1 MGLLEL
7 LAKLFGKSYLNKII
21 GTRTNV
27 AKPIKMDKNSP
38 FRKYS
43 DSAFDDPEILQ
54 YIETKINEYG
64 PYALSNKNPQELAN
78 FEANAKRLLEA
89 KNKQTGTTPGMQKA
103 MEPKPEAEIVDIR
116 TQQKVKPEGI
126 ETLKSE
132 IGLPEGIEPGSLA
145 DKAIKESA
153 EYKMNQQ
160 GVKSLLD
167 EDYKPPKTTTIDE
180 DEAFE
185 FEKLDKDPYRPGG
198 PLDPAVGI
206 TRAGA
211 RLILE
216 NKGIKIGSK
225 DPLDLVREN
234 FGQDFL
240 NDINNLSEEMLE
252 IDRRGGSYRD
262 LTDLLKREGLYDAP
276 INKDAP
282 KGYTAEEMKK
292 MIDEADEKPMVRESL
307 DDEAVEMEETKDLG
321 DRLKDYDGD
330 PDGLAE
336 GGRIGY
342 AVGTG
347 LRLYKFFKDKGL
359 DLARELKKA
368 VDDIFPSG
376 DRKLDADMVVDNML
390 EDLGV
395 DRDMFD
401 QKDISNL
408 YGMAY
413 DTISQGSVPKGL
425 AGFMTKKG
433 KGKVKTA
440 DEIEVSQDVKD
451 KVEFDKQRME
461 DNFTQEMAP
470 QMYERMQLKIKYPGI
485 TDDLIEKIMVDDN
498 PQRKA
503 EVLAAMDE
511 AFKMMDKGMS
521 SDEILNIIKNTT
533 RTKQAGGGLS
543 YLMGM

>member
-7 LAKLFGKSYLNKII
+7 LKSLFGKGYLNKII

-27 AKPIKMDKNSP
+27 AKPIKMDKDSP
-38 FRKYS
+38 FKKYS
-43 DSAFDDPEILQ
+43 DDAFNDPKALE
-54 YIETKINEYG
+54 YIEKKINEYG

-132 IGLPEGIEPGSLA
+132 IGLPEGIEPGSIA

-211 RLILE
+211 RLVLE

-282 KGYTAEEMKK
+282 KGYTAKEMKK
-292 MIDEADEKPMVRESL
+292 MIDEADEK
-307 DDEAVEMEETKDLG
+307 DLG
-321 DRLKDYDGD
+321 DKLKDL
-330 PDGLAE
+330 PDDIPDMAE
-336 GGRIGY
+336 GGRIG
-342 AVGTG
+342 
-347 LRLYKFFKDKGL
+347 F
-359 DLARELKKA
+359 
-368 VDDIFPSG
+368 
-376 DRKLDADMVVDNML
+376 
-390 EDLGV
+390 
-395 DRDMFD
+395 
-401 QKDISNL
+401 
-408 YGMAY
+408 
-413 DTISQGSVPKGL
+413 
-425 AGFMTKKG
+425 KKG
-433 KGKVKTA
+433 KSKELIDFINKKFGKGTVTTA
-440 DEIEVSQDVKD
+440 ENMELSPNALQKKMFDDFNKRNNQLTDEDIQD
-451 KVEFDKQRME
+451 
-461 DNFTQEMAP
+461 
-470 QMYERMQLKIKYPGI
+470 YELELGDAETWYESGM
-485 TDDLIEKIMVDDN
+485 TVADAEKLVAD
-498 PQRKA
+498 RKA
-503 EVLAAMDE
+503 YEAQMLVDYKTGKLDPKRGDPGRREFLEKKLQEAEMSGDSRLIDPDE
-511 AFKMMDKGMS
+511 L
-521 SDEILNIIKNTT
+521 DELTDIEFRE
-533 RTKQAGGGLS
+533 RTMNAKGGLN
-543 YLMGM
+543 YLIGL

>member
-7 LAKLFGKSYLNKII
+7 LAKLFGKSYLNKIM

-27 AKPIKMDKNSP
+27 AKPIRMDNNSP

-43 DSAFDDPEILQ
+43 DDAFNDSKVLQ
-54 YIETKINEYG
+54 YIEKKINEYG

-78 FEANAKRLLEA
+78 FEDNAKRLLEA

-132 IGLPEGIEPGSLA
+132 IGLPEGIEPGSIA

-167 EDYKPPKTTTIDE
+167 ENYKPPKTTTIDE

-185 FEKLDKDPYRPGG
+185 FQKLDKDPRRPGG

-211 RLILE
+211 RLVLE

-292 MIDEADEKPMVRESL
+292 IMDEADEK
-307 DDEAVEMEETKDLG
+307 DLG
-321 DRLKDYDGD
+321 DKLKDLPDDID
-330 PDGLAE
+330 PDALAE
-336 GGRIGY
+336 GGRPGFKF
-342 AVGTG
+342 GTG
-347 LRLYKFFKDKGL
+347 KGIMKLKDLINKKF
-359 DLARELKKA
+359 
-368 VDDIFPSG
+368 
-376 DRKLDADMVVDNML
+376 
-390 EDLGV
+390 
-395 DRDMFD
+395 
-401 QKDISNL
+401 
-408 YGMAY
+408 
-413 DTISQGSVPKGL
+413 
-425 AGFMTKKG
+425 G
-433 KGKVKTA
+433 KGTMKTA
-440 DEIEVSQDVKD
+440 DEVKPSEFKAFKTERDFDDLADKLNLEKEFKAFQERNPDVKLPYAD
-451 KVEFDKQRME
+451 KDKRIIPEGLTEEDVDFAILKGEF
-461 DNFTQEMAP
+461 
-470 QMYERMQLKIKYPGI
+470 ERKYTGI
-485 TDDLIEKIMVDDN
+485 IDDDLMRTIMADDDI
-498 PQRKA
+498 QRVK
-503 EVLAAMDE
+503 EVIADVEQAAIMR
-511 AFKMMDKGMS
+511 DKGMS
-521 SDEILNIIKNTT
+521 SDDIVGTLKQGAKT
-533 RTKQAGGGLS
+533 RKDNAQGGLN
-543 YLMGM
+543 YLMGL

>member
-1 MGLLEL
+1 
-7 LAKLFGKSYLNKII
+7 
-21 GTRTNV
+21 
-27 AKPIKMDKNSP
+27 MDKDSP
-38 FRKYS
+38 FKKYS
-43 DSAFDDPEILQ
+43 DSAFDDPEVLQ
-54 YIETKINEYG
+54 YIEKKINEYG

-185 FEKLDKDPYRPGG
+185 FEKFNKDPRRPGG

-211 RLILE
+211 RLVLE

-292 MIDEADEKPMVRESL
+292 MIDEADEK
-307 DDEAVEMEETKDLG
+307 DLG
-321 DRLKDYDGD
+321 DKLKDL
-330 PDGLAE
+330 PDDIPDMAE
-336 GGRIGY
+336 GGRIG
-342 AVGTG
+342 
-347 LRLYKFFKDKGL
+347 FKRGGIKAL
-359 DLARELKKA
+359 LA
-368 VDDIFPSG
+368 
-376 DRKLDADMVVDNML
+376 
-390 EDLGV
+390 
-395 DRDMFD
+395 MF
-401 QKDISNL
+401 
-408 YGMAY
+408 G
-413 DTISQGSVPKGL
+413 
-425 AGFMTKKG
+425 KKG
-433 KGKVKTA
+433 VKTA
-440 DEIEVSQDVKD
+440 DQIEQPDFAKLKKEFENFNKRNRKLTDEDIKDYELDLGDAETWYEEGMTVADVEKLVAER
-451 KVEFDKQRME
+451 K
-461 DNFTQEMAP
+461 A
-470 QMYERMQLKIKYPGI
+470 YEAKML
-485 TDDLIEKIMVDDN
+485 TDYKAGRLN
-498 PQRKA
+498 PQTGEKGRESFLRK
-503 EVLAAMDE
+503 
-511 AFKMMDKGMS
+511 KMEEMEMSGDKRLMS
-521 SDEILNIIKNTT
+521 EDEIMELVDIENRRKLN
-533 RTKQAGGGLS
+533 ASGGLN
-543 YLMGM
+543 YLMGL

>member
-1 MGLLEL
+1 MLQL
-7 LAKLFGKSYLNKII
+7 LAKLFGKSYLNKIM

-27 AKPIKMDKNSP
+27 AKPIRMDNNSP

-43 DSAFDDPEILQ
+43 DSAFDDPKVLQ
-54 YIETKINEYG
+54 YIEKKLNEYG

-132 IGLPEGIEPGSLA
+132 IGLPEGIEPGSIA

-185 FEKLDKDPYRPGG
+185 FEKLDKDPRRPGG

-211 RLILE
+211 RLVLE

-292 MIDEADEKPMVRESL
+292 IMDEADEK
-307 DDEAVEMEETKDLG
+307 DLG
-321 DRLKDYDGD
+321 DKLKDLPDDID
-330 PDGLAE
+330 PDALAE
-336 GGRIGY
+336 GGRPGFKF
-342 AVGTG
+342 GTG
-347 LRLYKFFKDKGL
+347 KGIMKLKDLINKKF
-359 DLARELKKA
+359 
-368 VDDIFPSG
+368 
-376 DRKLDADMVVDNML
+376 
-390 EDLGV
+390 
-395 DRDMFD
+395 
-401 QKDISNL
+401 
-408 YGMAY
+408 
-413 DTISQGSVPKGL
+413 
-425 AGFMTKKG
+425 G
-433 KGKVKTA
+433 KGTMKTA
-440 DEIEVSQDVKD
+440 DEVKPSEFKAFQERNRKLTEEEYEDLVAEYGEGVPQLETVADAERFVQGQKDYQAAMFRDYKAGKLDPKPGEPGRKRLLEKKMEEMEMSGDKKLMTQDEIDELMMLQTK
-451 KVEFDKQRME
+451 EL
-461 DNFTQEMAP
+461 AP
-470 QMYERMQLKIKYPGI
+470 QMTERMQLKIKYPNI
-485 TDDLIEKIMVDDN
+485 TDDLIQKIMIDDN

-503 EVLAAMDE
+503 EVLATLDE
-511 AFKMMDKGMS
+511 AYKMVDKGMS
-521 SDEILNIIKNTT
+521 SDEILNTIKNTP
-533 RTKQAGGGLS
+533 RTKQADGGLN
-543 YLMGM
+543 YLMGL